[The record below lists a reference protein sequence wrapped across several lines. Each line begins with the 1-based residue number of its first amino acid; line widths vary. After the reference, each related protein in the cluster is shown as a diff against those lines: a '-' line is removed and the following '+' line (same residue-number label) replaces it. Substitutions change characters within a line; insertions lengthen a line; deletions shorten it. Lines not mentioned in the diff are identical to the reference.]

1 MKSIALIH
9 TVQSVATAFGNT
21 LQEYLDEEVKVHN
34 LWDDFLANNPNE
46 VGEFTIE
53 NRNRLFN
60 DIKTAELTG
69 ADVIAVTCST
79 LTPIVKMIR
88 PFVKVPLIAID
99 DAMAKKAVTF
109 GSNIMILA
117 TAESTLQPTQDKLEE
132 EAGLLGIQLNIQSMA
147 VMEAFKALK
156 DVDMERHDTILKETA
171 KLLAGYDCIVL
182 AQASMAH
189 LEDKISRITGC
200 TVLSSPKL
208 CMQQIQETLK
218 TV

>member
-21 LQEYLDEEVKVHN
+21 LQEYLDEEVEVHN

-99 DAMAKKAVTF
+99 DALAKKAVTF

-132 EAGLLGIQLNIQSMA
+132 EAGLLGIQLNIQRMA

-156 DVDMERHDTILKETA
+156 AVDMERHDTILKETA

-189 LEDKISRITGC
+189 LEDELSRITGC